1 MSWLNAKRAVS
12 ALCVITALGGCQ
24 VRPLYAT
31 GPGGV
36 SSAAKNMP
44 AIQIDTPANRV
55 EQVFRNTL
63 LFGIRGGAEAPE
75 TRYHMTYQLNLR
87 EQDAA
92 VAPVT
97 GTASVILIIGELSF
111 LVEDKQTNKV
121 LVADHVTTQTSYN
134 HSSQSFAN
142 VRADKDAQERAAA
155 ALANLAQVR
164 IAAYFATHGG

>member
-1 MSWLNAKRAVS
+1 MSWRNAKWAVP
-12 ALCVITALGGCQ
+12 ALCLMVALGGCQ
-24 VRPLYAT
+24 VRPLYAA
-31 GPGGV
+31 GPDGKSG
-36 SSAAKNMP
+36 AAANMP
-44 AIQIDTPANRV
+44 AIQVDAPGNRV

-75 TRYHMTYQLNLR
+75 TRYHMTYQLNLH

-97 GTASVILIIGELSF
+97 GTASVVLIIGELSF
-111 LVEDKQTNKV
+111 LVEDKQTNKA
-121 LVADHVTTQTSYN
+121 LIADHVTTQTSYN

-142 VRADKDAQERAAA
+142 ARADKDAQERAAA
-155 ALANLAQVR
+155 ALASLAQVR